1 MPAPPARAD
10 DFLAFSDEQLRIMQR
25 KISKSFP
32 GGQISEDPILLYYL
46 AGLNARFD
54 NSERTYIAVND
65 AKSVNAFAIWS
76 NAIVIYNGL
85 IALCQS
91 EAELAGVMAH
101 ERAHVDSRHLARLA
115 DQTGLMSSLTT
126 IGMLVALFTQSQ
138 DAMEIFAGAQSLQR
152 SAQYSIQRD
161 LEREADQQAIVFMSR
176 AGYEVEGYL
185 RALQRIHDSS
195 GGGSPPE
202 YMSTHPISTNRIAE
216 VRSYIRN
223 QAERS
228 GNRRRQAEAD
238 ELSFLLVRERAR
250 FRSHITS
257 GKQVDSPYAAVA
269 EAYGKLL
276 LRSIE
281 PADALEILL
290 PYADNWI
297 IAYELS
303 ELYMAAGDVGSAV
316 DVLEN
321 ARAKDPENI
330 PLLAKLLSI
339 LGRTGSEQ
347 AARRLLRLMPA
358 ELRLEPAIID
368 AEIRLWYELNDQLRY
383 RVAIAH
389 SKFAQGK
396 LDGLE
401 NEIKQIQASMADQPP
416 SAAVGRLE
424 LLAGKLANLEHLLEQ
439 S

>member
-1 MPAPPARAD
+1 MPAPPAQAD

-46 AGLNARFD
+46 AGLNERFG

-65 AKSVNAFAIWS
+65 AKAVNAFAIWS

-115 DQTGLMSSLTT
+115 DQPGLMSSLTT

-185 RALQRIHDSS
+185 RALQRIHESS

-202 YMSTHPISTNRIAE
+202 YMSTHPI
-216 VRSYIRN
+216 
-223 QAERS
+223 
-228 GNRRRQAEAD
+228 
-238 ELSFLLVRERAR
+238 
-250 FRSHITS
+250 
-257 GKQVDSPYAAVA
+257 
-269 EAYGKLL
+269 
-276 LRSIE
+276 
-281 PADALEILL
+281 
-290 PYADNWI
+290 
-297 IAYELS
+297 
-303 ELYMAAGDVGSAV
+303 
-316 DVLEN
+316 
-321 ARAKDPENI
+321 
-330 PLLAKLLSI
+330 
-339 LGRTGSEQ
+339 
-347 AARRLLRLMPA
+347 
-358 ELRLEPAIID
+358 
-368 AEIRLWYELNDQLRY
+368 
-383 RVAIAH
+383 
-389 SKFAQGK
+389 
-396 LDGLE
+396 
-401 NEIKQIQASMADQPP
+401 
-416 SAAVGRLE
+416 
-424 LLAGKLANLEHLLEQ
+424 
-439 S
+439 